1 VYEGLKSRLEKYGIQ
16 VLDVSITNFNFSKEF
31 NAAIEAVQIANQN
44 VARARQELETAK
56 VEAEKKVAEAEGAAE
71 AQRLQQQ
78 TLTQELLTK
87 QYLEKWDGKLPT
99 YVGNGANF
107 YMPVK

>member
-1 VYEGLKSRLEKYGIQ
+1 MAAGLLIVAL
-16 VLDVSITNFNFSKEF
+16 VLAVCTVILLVTVRADIKE
-31 NAAIEAVQIANQN
+31 QN
-44 VARARQELETAK
+44 NKTK
-56 VEAEKKVAEAEGAAE
+56 KGKKVAEAEGAAE

>member
-1 VYEGLKSRLEKYGIQ
+1 MAAGLLIVAL
-16 VLDVSITNFNFSKEF
+16 VLAVCTVILLVTVRADIKE
-31 NAAIEAVQIANQN
+31 QN
-44 VARARQELETAK
+44 NKT
-56 VEAEKKVAEAEGAAE
+56 KKVAEAEGAAE

-87 QYLEKWDGKLPT
+87 QYLEKRDGKLPT

>member
-1 VYEGLKSRLEKYGIQ
+1 MAAGLLIVAL
-16 VLDVSITNFNFSKEF
+16 VLAVCTVILLVTVRADIKE
-31 NAAIEAVQIANQN
+31 QN
-44 VARARQELETAK
+44 NKT
-56 VEAEKKVAEAEGAAE
+56 KKVAEAEGAAE